1 LFLYRFVTDKLDDN
15 EGGRSRTVITNY
27 RGIVKFEVN
36 WDQSVSG
43 QVPTTGW
50 VDVNPLNDEVSAQRA
65 LVDGDRLRVWVRAT
79 DSVGN
84 IKVDNTS
91 IVIDGS
97 PPSLST
103 FNSTA
108 HEIQLNVADGEF
120 KHSSRYSVISV
131 KIFINYWTLNFAYFV
146 SKTIDDF

>member
-1 LFLYRFVTDKLDDN
+1 MFCYRFVAEALDDN
-15 EGGRSRTVITNY
+15 EGGRSRTAIKNY

-36 WDQSVSG
+36 WDQSVSITI
-43 QVPTTGW
+43 PTTGW
-50 VDVNPLNDEVSAQRA
+50 VDVNPLNDEVSAQRP

-97 PPSLST
+97 PPTVST
-103 FNSTA
+103 PENSG
-108 HEIQLNVADGEF
+108 HNIKLNVKDGEF
-120 KHSSRYSVISV
+120 RHSSRYI
-131 KIFINYWTLNFAYFV
+131 KYMIIYNLKN
-146 SKTIDDF
+146 